1 MSNVEKK
8 GRKPKIR
15 FKEFTDDWKLCKL
28 GELGKIQTGNTPST
42 NIKEYYS
49 DNGIQWVTP
58 TDITTNIINKTERKL
73 SDLGVEVG
81 RIVPANTILVT
92 CIASIGKNAIVME
105 KSAFNQQINSLTP
118 YFEKHNPYFLL
129 TDSINWS
136 NTMKKEAGGLTFQIV
151 NKTEFSQIE
160 TNIPKEIQEEK
171 KIGTL
176 FQELDNLIILY
187 QSKCDKLIDIKRALL
202 EKMFPKVNEEV
213 PKIRFRGFT
222 NTWKQCKLE
231 ETSRIY
237 DGTHQTPDYKD
248 EGIMFLSVENIK
260 TLQSEKY
267 ISNEDF
273 VKNFKVYPEKNDI
286 LITRIGDIGTPNIM
300 KEDTPKAYYVSLAL
314 IKPNNIKS
322 EFLNVAIQS
331 EFVQNGLKQRSL
343 LTAIPMKINKDQ
355 IGQVDLLY
363 PTNMSEQGKIGIL
376 FDKLD
381 NLITLHQRKVEKLK
395 DIKKSLLEKMF
406 V

>member
-1 MSNVEKK
+1 MKKK
-8 GRKPKIR
+8 GKRPKIR
-15 FKEFTDDWKLCKL
+15 FKGFNDEWEQCKL

-42 NIKEYYS
+42 SIKEYYS
-49 DNGIQWVTP
+49 DNGMQWVTP
-58 TDITTNIINKTERKL
+58 TDIITNIINKTERRL
-73 SDLGVEVG
+73 SDLGVKVG
-81 RIVPANTILVT
+81 RIVPANTILIT
-92 CIASIGKNAIVME
+92 CIASIGKNAMVTE

-136 NTMKKEAGGLTFQIV
+136 NTMKKAAGGLTFQIV
-151 NKTEFSQIE
+151 NKTEFSEIE
-160 TNIPKEIQEEK
+160 TNIPKVIQEEER
-171 KIGTL
+171 IGTL
-176 FQELDNLIILY
+176 FQKLDHLIVLY
-187 QSKCDKLIDIKRALL
+187 QNKCDKLIDIKRALL
-202 EKMFPKVNEEV
+202 EKVFPKVKEKV

-237 DGTHQTPDYKD
+237 DGTHQTPDYKE
-248 EGIMFLSVENIK
+248 EGVMFLSVENIK

-267 ISNEDF
+267 ISKEDF
-273 VKNFKVYPEKNDI
+273 AKNFKIYPEKNDI

-322 EFLNVAIQS
+322 EFLNIAIQS

-363 PTNMSEQGKIGIL
+363 PTNMIEQEKIGML

-381 NLITLHQRKVEKLK
+381 NLTTLYQCKVKKLK
-395 DIKKSLLEKMF
+395 EIKKALLGKMF